1 MQAERNR
8 LITAGSRVRLRLA
21 GDERLVALVR
31 RGDIAA
37 FEVLYERHAGA
48 LLSFCMYMLGSRH
61 DAEDAVQATF
71 ASAHRAL
78 LANRRAVNL
87 RPWLFTIA
95 RNDCLSILRK
105 RRPTV
110 ELNGELALR
119 GDPLR
124 KLELREE
131 VLHML
136 AGLRELPE
144 PQRVALVLAE
154 MHGLRH
160 AEIGAVLDVDPG
172 QIKAYVFQAR
182 SNLISERRAREADC
196 REIRE
201 ELATARGA
209 ALLRGRLRR
218 HVRSCADCRAYADGV
233 ALQRR
238 HLGALLPLAPSLL
251 LKYRA
256 IEDAL
261 GIVSADPATYAG
273 GATVAG
279 SVVAGT
285 AVEIAGGGIKAL
297 AVKMAAGAAILGATA
312 GVGASVLSSSSP
324 EDRESTS
331 TTQAA
336 RLPLLAAAPRA
347 STVGWTS
354 SSERPQ
360 LGGESSEGSTQ
371 SSQPSVTSLQQD
383 SPAPAHGRGLGTT
396 GASDGKEPGGTSS
409 EGQQRGAEGH
419 EGHAPT
425 REPGQQSPEER
436 QKKNEEGERHSQER
450 EADNEKTSRKATN
463 ARRRTKNAISR
474 RSKNANA
481 RARNASCSTKNANA
495 SGDRAR
501 LGAKKNEKRRAKKT
515 SRSAKNTNSTARNA
529 KPKRKTERGA
539 PPTRSRDALKVRSSC
554 DR

>member
-1 MQAERNR
+1 LQAERNR

-119 GDPLR
+119 GDPPR
-124 KLELREE
+124 ELELREE

-136 AGLRELPE
+136 EGLRELPE
-144 PQRVALVLAE
+144 PQRAALVLAE
-154 MHGLRH
+154 MHGLSH
-160 AEIGAVLDVDPG
+160 AEIGAVLGVEPG

-218 HVRSCADCRAYADGV
+218 HVRACADCRAYADGV
-233 ALQRR
+233 ALHRR
-238 HLGALLPLAPSLL
+238 QLGALLPLAPSLL

-256 IEDAL
+256 LEDAL
-261 GIVSADPATYAG
+261 GIISADPATYAG

-285 AVEIAGGGIKAL
+285 AAEIAGGGIKAL
-297 AVKMAAGAAILGATA
+297 AVKMAAGVAILGATA
-312 GVGASVLSSSSP
+312 GVGASVLSSSSTD
-324 EDRESTS
+324 ERESAS

-336 RLPLLAAAPRA
+336 QLPLLAAAPRA
-347 STVGWTS
+347 STVGWTT

-360 LGGESSEGSTQ
+360 LGGESSEGSTH
-371 SSQPSVTSLQQD
+371 SSQPPVTSLQQD
-383 SPAPAHGRGLGTT
+383 SSAPTDGGGLGTP
-396 GASDGKEPGGTSS
+396 GASGGKERGGTSS
-409 EGQQRGAEGH
+409 EGQQGGAETHKGRT
-419 EGHAPT
+419 PT
-425 REPGQQSPEER
+425 GEHGQQSPEER

-450 EADNEKTSRKATN
+450 QAESKEDQQESQERQKANE
-463 ARRRTKNAISR
+463 
-474 RSKNANA
+474 
-481 RARNASCSTKNANA
+481 
-495 SGDRAR
+495 
-501 LGAKKNEKRRAKKT
+501 
-515 SRSAKNTNSTARNA
+515 
-529 KPKRKTERGA
+529 ERH
-539 PPTRSRDALKVRSSC
+539 
-554 DR
+554 